1 MSKLNYA
8 FIVLLIIIFPINIF
22 ASSELVLDDSDNSAL
37 NALPEVGGRFMD
49 VQTFAYRVAAVN
61 NWSLIISSSVTESTR
76 EIKGKSIREVLNN
89 YFNDSEFSWCL
100 SNKCLYIA
108 SKKDLSDFFEVLP
121 ILKKKLPQGKSGFF
135 SGNFTYIEL
144 SLLCRFLK
152 SISGVNILP
161 VDDLLH
167 SNIMMRAQ
175 NMEWKHLVA
184 AIVCLNRYQL
194 NITDYSVLIG
204 PPPIY

>member
-61 NWSLIISSSVTESTR
+61 YWSLIISSSVTESTR

-89 YFNDSEFSWCL
+89 YFNDL
-100 SNKCLYIA
+100 S
-108 SKKDLSDFFEVLP
+108 
-121 ILKKKLPQGKSGFF
+121 
-135 SGNFTYIEL
+135 
-144 SLLCRFLK
+144 FL
-152 SISGVNILP
+152 GV
-161 VDDLLH
+161 
-167 SNIMMRAQ
+167 
-175 NMEWKHLVA
+175 
-184 AIVCLNRYQL
+184 
-194 NITDYSVLIG
+194 
-204 PPPIY
+204 

>member
-1 MSKLNYA
+1 MSKQSIL
-8 FIVLLIIIFPINIF
+8 FILLFIFVFPISIF
-22 ASSELVLDDSDNSAL
+22 ASAELVIDGNDNAAL
-37 NALPEVGGRFMD
+37 NSLPDVGGRFMD

-76 EIKGKSIREVLNN
+76 EIKGKSIREVMNN
-89 YFNDSEFSWCL
+89 YFNDSEFAWCL
-100 SNKCLYIA
+100 NNKCLYIA
-108 SKKDLSDFFEVLP
+108 SKKNLSDFFEFLP
-121 ILKKKLPQGKSGFF
+121 ILKKQLLKGKSGAFT
-135 SGNFTYIEL
+135 GNFTYIEL
-144 SLLCRFLK
+144 PLLCGFLK

-184 AIVCLNRYQL
+184 AIVCLNRYRM

-204 PPPIY
+204 PAPIY